1 MFNYFNALSAC
12 YRRCS
17 SQGEYYIK
25 LFAIGKE
32 NPYELGEKTR
42 SLLGF
47 YYFRENQTSYENP
60 KDRWNCYI
68 IWFDFLWFSKGI
80 EAYGQT
86 PWEAIYK
93 YATWVDEDEGDD
105 ETLHLGCRN
114 YPVCDTEGCGEW

>member
-25 LFAIGKE
+25 LLAIGNE
-32 NPYELGEKTR
+32 NPHELGEKTR
-42 SLLGF
+42 SFLGF
-47 YYFRENQTSYENP
+47 YYFRESLTLCKEHDNV
-60 KDRWNCYI
+60 YI

-93 YATWVDEDEGDD
+93 YATWIEEDEGED